1 MELKFHKVGE
11 IIEINGKTYVIT
23 HVDGY
28 NFSYAPF
35 DGPAEPAPEEPV
47 EAPVVKR
54 RRSKK
59 NG

>member
-11 IIEINGKTYVIT
+11 IIEINGKTYIIT

-35 DGPAEPAPEEPV
+35 DGPAEPAPEEKPV
-47 EAPVVKR
+47 EAPVKR
-54 RRSKK
+54 RRKK